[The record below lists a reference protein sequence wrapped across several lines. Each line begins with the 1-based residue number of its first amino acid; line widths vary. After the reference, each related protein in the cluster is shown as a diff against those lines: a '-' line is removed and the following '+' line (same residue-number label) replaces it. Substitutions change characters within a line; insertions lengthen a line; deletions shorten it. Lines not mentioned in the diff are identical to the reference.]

1 MPAYPFFFLGAA
13 AALQAGGGAYRTVHW
28 LMAVF
33 LVAVLCAGNIYAKA
47 GGRRTEA
54 YRTFLERKQSLDTEA
69 RREDMV
75 AVISFWDPLYR
86 LPALRL
92 LDSQAQPDFWVYD
105 VIEVASTRVF
115 HWRQEFA
122 AQALARWSQGKQVW
136 LSTRLLADTP
146 LPAWKWVEG
155 DTGRVKWSDVR
166 DFFRSLEVRS
176 RVGGA
181 DGFVL
186 LTDGPRNEEVLRAL
200 YQGALPENR
209 HAER

>member
-1 MPAYPFFFLGAA
+1 M
-13 AALQAGGGAYRTVHW
+13 
-28 LMAVF
+28 
-33 LVAVLCAGNIYAKA
+33 
-47 GGRRTEA
+47 
-54 YRTFLERKQSLDTEA
+54 ERKESLDAQA
-69 RREDMV
+69 RPGDMV

-86 LPALRL
+86 VPPLLL

-122 AQALARWSQGKQVW
+122 AQALAKWSQGKQVW

-146 LPAWKWVEG
+146 LPEWKWVEG
-155 DTGRVKWSDVR
+155 DTGRVKWSEVR
-166 DFFRSLEVRS
+166 DFFRSMAVQS

-186 LTDGPRNEEVLRAL
+186 LTDGPRNEEGLRAI
-200 YQGALPENR
+200 GPIKP
-209 HAER
+209 